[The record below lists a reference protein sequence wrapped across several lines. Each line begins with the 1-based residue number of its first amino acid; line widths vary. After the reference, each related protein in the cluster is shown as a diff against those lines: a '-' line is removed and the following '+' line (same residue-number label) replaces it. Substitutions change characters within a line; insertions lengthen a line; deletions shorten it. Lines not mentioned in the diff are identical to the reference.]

1 METYIQAMTRH
12 YSKLLSICL
21 LILLNTQ
28 LVRSDSAEI
37 TWIHSAVSKGAV
49 CTDGSPPAY
58 SLAKGFGSGVN
69 NWLIYIEAVVHGVK
83 RYMNAESEQKDGL
96 VVVYTDPT
104 IKPITAVCSPETKH
118 IIQISIIGIKFILY
132 TVMEHHFWGMLRK
145 LTRWKTNLT
154 YRGSRVFD
162 AIMEEVLAKGLND
175 ADNVI
180 LAGSSA
186 GALATIL
193 HCDSFRALVPNAN
206 RVKCISDSG
215 FFLHAKNLPGAK
227 EREDYF
233 TKVVELHGLQKYLPT
248 SCTSKMNPGL
258 CLFPEY
264 LVEDIQ
270 TPLFILESSF
280 DSHQAS
286 CEILEKRLQNGHIS
300 VSDIDAIKEMLTPY
314 IGGGKPE
321 WNYCVNQSLTFCN
334 STQIEIMQEFQKT
347 FIHTLQNLKYS
358 PSRGMFV
365 HTCYLHT
372 HIYKKEDSSC
382 SSVMNN
388 ILENKT
394 VAEAIGDWYFDRSW
408 FQHIDINN
416 NMPRNCTSNLSS
428 DAFNRECIDQLKNN
442 H

>member
-1 METYIQAMTRH
+1 METYIQAMTHH

-21 LILLNTQ
+21 LVLLNTQ

-58 SLAKGFGSGVN
+58 SLAKGYGSGAN
-69 NWLIYIEAVVHGVK
+69 NWLIYIEGGAWCETVHEC
-83 RYMNAESEQKDGL
+83 RIRSEGWL
-96 VVVYTDPT
+96 G
-104 IKPITAVCSPETKH
+104 S
-118 IIQISIIGIKFILY
+118 SIHRANNKTY
-132 TVMEHHFWGMLRK
+132 YSGML
-145 LTRWKTNLT
+145 TRNQTYNPDFYNWNKVYLIYCDGASFLGDVEEVNPETNLT
-154 YRGSRVFD
+154 YRGSRVFN
-162 AIMEEVLAKGLND
+162 AIMEEVLAKGMNN

-233 TKVVELHGLQKYLPT
+233 TKVVELHGLQKYLPA

-280 DSHQAS
+280 DSHQ
-286 CEILEKRLQNGHIS
+286 
-300 VSDIDAIKEMLTPY
+300 IKEMLTPY

-358 PSRGMFV
+358 SSRGMFV

-372 HIYKKEDSSC
+372 HIYSKEDSSC

-388 ILENKT
+388 VLENKT
-394 VAEAIGDWYFDRSW
+394 VAEAIGDWYFDRSC
-408 FQHIDINN
+408 FQHIDTSNN
-416 NMPRNCTSNLSS
+416 ELRNCTSNLSS